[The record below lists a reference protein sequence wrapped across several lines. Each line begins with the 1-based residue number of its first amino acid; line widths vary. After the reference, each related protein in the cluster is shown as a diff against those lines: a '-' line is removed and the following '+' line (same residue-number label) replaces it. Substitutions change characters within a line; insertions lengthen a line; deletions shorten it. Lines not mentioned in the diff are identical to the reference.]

1 MPTRKFAITGQPPL
15 HAFADDWFDVSLVF
29 EPNQDLSN
37 TSVSEKL
44 LLQAK
49 LHLHDGRTS
58 SALELC
64 PTEVAKLVRF

>member
-1 MPTRKFAITGQPPL
+1 
-15 HAFADDWFDVSLVF
+15 VSLVF

-64 PTEVAKLVRF
+64 STEVAKLVRF